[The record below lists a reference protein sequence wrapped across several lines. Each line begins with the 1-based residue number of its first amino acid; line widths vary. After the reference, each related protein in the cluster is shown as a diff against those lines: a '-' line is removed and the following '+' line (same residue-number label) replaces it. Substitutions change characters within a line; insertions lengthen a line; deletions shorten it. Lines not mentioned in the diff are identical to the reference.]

1 MRISIALVLLFS
13 VYLLFTSCS
22 NTETN
27 TTLEEELEA
36 LFTNEFST
44 NEPGGSVLVKKGSE
58 VVFLK
63 SDGVADVNTQEK
75 ITENTIFNTG
85 SISKTFVANGI
96 LILEEENLLSIED
109 SISMYFNDFDDVA
122 IANRIKIKHLL
133 SHTSGLPDVRK
144 VSENE
149 AFYLT
154 AKDLENFEPLKRV
167 TSLNFEP
174 GEKFEYSNPAYNG
187 LALIIEKVTGEKW
200 QSFIEERIFQ
210 PSGMED
216 SRITD
221 GPYPENGVAHA
232 YVAVGESYKE
242 DDYGEYPTFAASGNG
257 GVWSSVLDLAKYE
270 DAIREFTFLSKES
283 VDKSRKVFQYSNW
296 HDTIPPNIG
305 SSWFIL
311 DKNKQKNDS
320 GVKII
325 YHTGSQGGFRAFY
338 VSIPEK
344 DLLYIALFNRPVKGL
359 TDFRLKGIELFKK
372 YNWLE

>member
-63 SDGVADVNTQEK
+63 SYGVADVNTQEK